1 MTRTTTTLVN
11 LGVILVL
18 ACPGAISAF
27 AQEPD
32 AIAQAAA
39 WQPADPADV
48 RRQLFAWLDERQV
61 DEATRAKAA
70 KLWPE
75 DSSQPTGVELLTRLA
90 DTVALVDDDW
100 RKLVDLCSKPRT
112 DLVPPSPVWLA
123 NPRASTGVTPVPP
136 DSTGV
141 TPVPPLV
148 ANNLRLLYGRWLAH
162 ESLFDEA
169 RVQLDGL
176 LPDDV
181 VDPASLLFYQGVVYH
196 RLLDK
201 EAGLKA
207 IELLLSGADQIPRRY
222 VAVGR
227 LIEADLKGLK
237 VDSLDH
243 IARRMDDIR
252 RRLDLGRTGEK
263 VRRVQEGV
271 IESLDKLIEELEAQR
286 QQASAAGAGNLQPQ
300 SPAEESRIVG
310 GKGPGEVTKRDIGSG
325 SGWGDLPPKQREEAF
340 QQIGREF
347 PAHYRDVIEQYFRK
361 LASQGSQ

>member
-1 MTRTTTTLVN
+1 MTRTTTRLVN
-11 LGVILVL
+11 LVAILVL
-18 ACPGAISAF
+18 ACPSAISAR
-27 AQEPD
+27 AQAPD
-32 AIAQAAA
+32 AIAKAAA
-39 WQPADPADV
+39 WQPADPGDV
-48 RRQLFAWLDERQV
+48 RRQLFAWLDERQS

-70 KLWPE
+70 ELWPE
-75 DSSQPTGVELLTRLA
+75 DSSQPSGVELLIRLA
-90 DTVALVDDDW
+90 EAVALVDDNA

-112 DLVPPSPVWLA
+112 DLVPPSHAWLA
-123 NPRASTGVTPVPP
+123 DPQT
-136 DSTGV
+136 
-141 TPVPPLV
+141 PPLV

-162 ESLFDEA
+162 ESLFDESRA
-169 RVQLDGL
+169 QLDGL
-176 LPDDV
+176 LPDAV
-181 VDPASLLFYQGVVYH
+181 VDPASLLFYQGVVHH

-201 EAGLKA
+201 EAGVKA
-207 IELLLSGADQIPRRY
+207 IELLLAGADQSPRRY

-243 IARRMDDIR
+243 IARRMEDIQ

-263 VRRVQEGV
+263 VRRVEDGV
-271 IESLDKLIEELEAQR
+271 IGSLDKLIKELEDQR
-286 QQASAAGAGNLQPQ
+286 QQANAAGAGDLQPS
-300 SPAEESRIVG
+300 SPAEDSRLVG

-325 SGWGDLPPKQREEAF
+325 SGWGDLPPKEREEAL